1 MRRWSFAKG
10 HGTENDFVLL
20 LDREGVLDLGEDEVR
35 FLCDRHAGIG
45 ADGVLRVVLS
55 SHVPEWPAIAERTG
69 SAADQR
75 HPWFMDYRNADGS
88 IAEMCGNGVRVF
100 ARYLLDEGLASGH
113 VFEIATRDGVKPV
126 SVLPDGSVR
135 VGMGPVTLT
144 GTDVQVTTADGR
156 TFAAVGADVGNPHAV
171 SFVADAAEL
180 AGLPLWTAPHW
191 SPVEAFPAGVN
202 QEFVA
207 ILGER
212 HVAMRVYE
220 RGSGETRS
228 CGTGTVAVAAAAQA
242 RVGSGPG
249 GDPVTYRVDVPGGSV
264 EVELADGQA
273 DLTGPA
279 VIVAHGE
286 IAVPNARRQAAATAG
301 NGRRHTTL
309 ED

>member
-35 FLCDRHAGIG
+35 FLCDRHAGVG

-55 SHVPEWPAIAERTG
+55 SHVPEWPAVAERTG
-69 SAADQR
+69 STVDPD
-75 HPWFMDYRNADGS
+75 HLWFMDYRNADGS
-88 IAEMCGNGVRVF
+88 IAEMCGNGARVF

-113 VFEIATRDGVKPV
+113 TFEIATRAGVKPV
-126 SVLPDGSVR
+126 SVLPDGSIR

-144 GTDVQVTTADGR
+144 GSDVQVTTADGR
-156 TFAAVGADVGNPHAV
+156 EFAAVAADVGNPHVV
-171 SFVADAAEL
+171 SFVDGGAEL
-180 AGLPLWTAPHW
+180 AALPLWTAPRW
-191 SPVEAFPAGVN
+191 SPPEAFPAGVN

-207 ILGER
+207 VLGER

-228 CGTGTVAVAAAAQA
+228 CGTGTVAVAAAAHA
-242 RVGSGPG
+242 RDGSGSG
-249 GDPVTYRVDVPGGSV
+249 GGPATYRVDVPGGSV
-264 EVELADGQA
+264 EVELADDQA
-273 DLTGPA
+273 HLTGPA

-286 IAVPNARRQAAATAG
+286 IAVPNTRRHVAP
-301 NGRRHTTL
+301 RHTTL